1 MAGIGYHPSWILMC
15 LLMLIATPVAG
26 HAASQKDLTAAIQEQ
41 YQTIQSFRTEFTQE
55 LINASSRDS
64 EVRQGWIVYKRPRRI
79 HWETISP
86 EKEILILNQESV
98 WDYYPAEGVAY
109 RYSLRQM
116 FDSKTMLRFI
126 SGEVNLREEFRVS
139 RIDSEAKDSEGVR
152 LKLMPRDPDPS
163 LVRAELVVDTESK
176 LIQRI
181 KLVDFFGNKNILR
194 FENIEI
200 DCRPNPELFV
210 LEPPEGTRVVDQTDS
225 GGRSR

>member
-1 MAGIGYHPSWILMC
+1 
-15 LLMLIATPVAG
+15 
-26 HAASQKDLTAAIQEQ
+26 
-41 YQTIQSFRTEFTQE
+41 
-55 LINASSRDS
+55 
-64 EVRQGWIVYKRPRRI
+64 
-79 HWETISP
+79 
-86 EKEILILNQESV
+86 
-98 WDYYPAEGVAY
+98 
-109 RYSLRQM
+109 M

-126 SGEVNLREEFRVS
+126 SGEVDLREEFRVS

-225 GGRSR
+225 GGSSR